1 MTLDGAEIRIKKTDD
16 KFTGRRERN
25 VKNKGWKTKLFTVM
39 VILAGIILFVL
50 CDLFIIGEPI
60 DNIQMS
66 CVASVN
72 GETLE
77 LRVDALESAVA
88 LRGWRFKERDGTMSI
103 SARKVLVSPLFR
115 DGSYETSVDL
125 KGIDRVVLGGQ
136 EIWKRE

>member
-1 MTLDGAEIRIKKTDD
+1 M
-16 KFTGRRERN
+16 
-25 VKNKGWKTKLFTVM
+25 KNKGWKTKLFTVM